1 MDKPRTS
8 LLEALIRRRP
18 ESDAMRR
25 ADFKGDRGRCSI
37 RLPKERL
44 LDLEV
49 IKIATGEDKNGFIE
63 RHLDAAIDVKLREL
77 KAKHGDEAWEFILA
91 RAAARRR

>member
-1 MDKPRTS
+1 MTKSRTS
-8 LLEALIRRRP
+8 FLEALIRRRQEP
-18 ESDAMRR
+18 DAMRR

-37 RLPKERL
+37 RLPRKRL
-44 LDLEV
+44 FDLEV

-63 RHLDAAIDVKLREL
+63 RHLDAAIDGKLKEL

-91 RAAARRR
+91 RAAGRRR